1 MEELFGVFRV
11 IRKGE
16 EEVLSDVGGH
26 VTILFYKFD

>member
-11 IRKGE
+11 IRERE
-16 EEVLSDVGGH
+16 EEVLHDVRGH